1 MWKSNEKYEH
11 RCGKIQGDDMTEEI
25 LISVKGMHAL
35 EGDAQDDTVEVFS
48 AGKYYFKNGKH
59 YIFYE
64 EIPTDGSGL
73 VKNRITLQDNWMEVQ
88 KKGAMNSTMTFE
100 TDKKHMSWYNTPFGN
115 LMTGIEVTDMSMSEQ
130 ENLIEVCVDYAL
142 EVNYER
148 VADSRIQI
156 RVMAKDSGLFS
167 LR

>member
-1 MWKSNEKYEH
+1 
-11 RCGKIQGDDMTEEI
+11 MTEDI

-35 EGDAQDDTVEVFS
+35 EATGEDDEVETFS

-64 EIPTDGSGL
+64 ETPEDGSGTI
-73 VKNRITLQDNWMEVQ
+73 KNRITLQGEWMEVQ
-88 KKGAMNSTMTFE
+88 KKSPLSSTMTFE
-100 TDKKHMSWYNTPFGN
+100 VDKKHTSWYNTPFGN
-115 LMTGIEVTDMSMSEQ
+115 LMTGIEVTDMNVTEQ
-130 ENLIEVCVDYAL
+130 ENLIEVSVDYTL

-148 VADSRIQI
+148 VADSRIRI
-156 RVMAKDSGLFS
+156 KVMAKDSGLFS